1 MQLLMSN
8 IKNIFQK
15 DVYQQPV
22 ESVLISYLNSNTSAL
37 PFICESSK
45 RISCTTHKLPSVRY
59 GNKSNY
65 KKQELHFKRNSS
77 PQKIITNGGWMEYPS
92 NKEAPKIPTA

>member
-1 MQLLMSN
+1 MSN
-8 IKNIFQK
+8 IKNTFQK
-15 DVYQQPV
+15 DVYQQPM

-45 RISCTTHKLPSVRY
+45 RISCTIHKLPSVRCR
-59 GNKSNY
+59 NKNNY

-77 PQKIITNGGWMEYPS
+77 QNLITNGGWMDYS
-92 NKEAPKIPTA
+92 SSKEVPKIPTA